1 MSIIFRFTE
10 RGDGGAVGPTRSGRS
25 AIDREKSCLRLTFI
39 APALRLKIVAKFLPL
54 AGLHL
59 RHGYQAGALGR
70 YWPVIVA
77 KTEPATSW
85 TQTAL
90 RGVRVGLGG

>member
-10 RGDGGAVGPTRSGRS
+10 RGDGGALGPTRPEPSS
-25 AIDREKSCLRLTFI
+25 IEREKSCFRLKFI
-39 APALRLKIVAKFLPL
+39 APQRRASDRSKYPAIGGITSASWLP
-54 AGLHL
+54 A
-59 RHGYQAGALGR
+59 RALG
-70 YWPVIVA
+70 YLWLVIVA
-77 KTEPATSW
+77 QTKPATSW